1 MLTVNNAFDFAVEI
15 CNLNED
21 DVPLDETINNNNNND
36 NNDK

>member
-21 DVPLDETINNNNNND
+21 EVPLGETINNNNND